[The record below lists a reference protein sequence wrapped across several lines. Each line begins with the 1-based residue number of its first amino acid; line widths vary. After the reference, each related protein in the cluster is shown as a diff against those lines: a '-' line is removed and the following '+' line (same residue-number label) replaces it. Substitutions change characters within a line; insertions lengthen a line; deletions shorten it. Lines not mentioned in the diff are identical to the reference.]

1 MKGSLFF
8 IVFWTPNI
16 LRFTN
21 TYMEDLDEIASLR
34 EKVDTLAEAVNNLR
48 DLIKDNTRDT
58 KSAKRNAKGWGALS
72 VILSIIFKV
81 FEILILDS
89 IAL

>member
-1 MKGSLFF
+1 
-8 IVFWTPNI
+8 
-16 LRFTN
+16 
-21 TYMEDLDEIASLR
+21 MEDLDEIASLR

-58 KSAKRNAKGWGALS
+58 KSAKRNANGWGALS